1 MKNYWSVKTL
11 DVMKENKKEYIDE
24 FLYKYGLHDCIV
36 SKIYIKNN
44 FLVFC
49 FKTGIYNLNEKGVET
64 TKTTNFL
71 MCLEINDLN
80 IERIWEHVE
89 ILKVV
94 KNKILEIDYE
104 QFALK
109 VDKDN
114 FKIIDNYLSYFG
126 QSILLDGYISKNR
139 YQIKISEIKK

>member
-1 MKNYWSVKTL
+1 M
-11 DVMKENKKEYIDE
+11 EYIDE

-49 FKTGIYNLNEKGVET
+49 FKTGIYNLNEKGVKT
-64 TKTTNFL
+64 TKTTNCL

-126 QSILLDGYISKNR
+126 QSILLDGYI
-139 YQIKISEIKK
+139 

>member
-1 MKNYWSVKTL
+1 
-11 DVMKENKKEYIDE
+11 MKENKMEYIDE

-64 TKTTNFL
+64 TKTTNCL

>member
-1 MKNYWSVKTL
+1 MK
-11 DVMKENKKEYIDE
+11 YIDE

-64 TKTTNFL
+64 TKTTNCL

-139 YQIKISEIKK
+139 YQIKISEIKN

>member
-1 MKNYWSVKTL
+1 M
-11 DVMKENKKEYIDE
+11 EYIDE

-64 TKTTNFL
+64 TKTTNCL

-126 QSILLDGYISKNR
+126 QSILLDGYISKKR
-139 YQIKISEIKK
+139 YQIKISEIKKIEFNFE

>member
-1 MKNYWSVKTL
+1 
-11 DVMKENKKEYIDE
+11 MKENKKEYIDE

>member
-1 MKNYWSVKTL
+1 
-11 DVMKENKKEYIDE
+11 MKENKKEYIDE

-64 TKTTNFL
+64 TKTTNCL
-71 MCLEINDLN
+71 MCLDINDLN

>member
-1 MKNYWSVKTL
+1 M
-11 DVMKENKKEYIDE
+11 EYIDE

-64 TKTTNFL
+64 TKTTNCL

-139 YQIKISEIKK
+139 YQIKISEIKKIEFNFE

>member
-1 MKNYWSVKTL
+1 
-11 DVMKENKKEYIDE
+11 MKENKKEYIDE

-64 TKTTNFL
+64 TKTTNCL
-71 MCLEINDLN
+71 MCLDINDLN

-139 YQIKISEIKK
+139 YQIKISEILKIKFIFK

>member
-1 MKNYWSVKTL
+1 
-11 DVMKENKKEYIDE
+11 MKENKKEYIDE

-64 TKTTNFL
+64 TKTTNCL

>member
-1 MKNYWSVKTL
+1 M
-11 DVMKENKKEYIDE
+11 EYIDE

-36 SKIYIKNN
+36 SKIYIKNY

-64 TKTTNFL
+64 TKTTNCL

-139 YQIKISEIKK
+139 YQIKISEIKNRI

>member
-1 MKNYWSVKTL
+1 M
-11 DVMKENKKEYIDE
+11 EYIDE

-64 TKTTNFL
+64 TKTTNCL

-139 YQIKISEIKK
+139 YQIKISEIKNRI

>member
-1 MKNYWSVKTL
+1 M
-11 DVMKENKKEYIDE
+11 EYIDE

-49 FKTGIYNLNEKGVET
+49 FKTGIYNLNEKGVEK
-64 TKTTNFL
+64 TKTTNCL

>member
-1 MKNYWSVKTL
+1 MKKVLKQQKQL
-11 DVMKENKKEYIDE
+11 
-24 FLYKYGLHDCIV
+24 
-36 SKIYIKNN
+36 
-44 FLVFC
+44 
-49 FKTGIYNLNEKGVET
+49 
-64 TKTTNFL
+64 TNCL

>member
-1 MKNYWSVKTL
+1 M
-11 DVMKENKKEYIDE
+11 EYIDE

-64 TKTTNFL
+64 TKTTNCL

-126 QSILLDGYISKNR
+126 QSILLDGYISKKR
-139 YQIKISEIKK
+139 YQIKISEIKKIEFNLYKIKI

>member
-1 MKNYWSVKTL
+1 M
-11 DVMKENKKEYIDE
+11 EYIDE

-64 TKTTNFL
+64 TKTTNCL

-94 KNKILEIDYE
+94 KNKILEIYYY
-104 QFALK
+104 QFELK

>member
-1 MKNYWSVKTL
+1 
-11 DVMKENKKEYIDE
+11 MKENKKEYIDE

-71 MCLEINDLN
+71 MCLDINDLN

>member
-1 MKNYWSVKTL
+1 
-11 DVMKENKKEYIDE
+11 MKENKKEYIDE

-64 TKTTNFL
+64 TKTTNCL
-71 MCLEINDLN
+71 MCLDINDLN

-139 YQIKISEIKK
+139 YQIKKSEIKK

>member
-1 MKNYWSVKTL
+1 M
-11 DVMKENKKEYIDE
+11 EYIDE

-36 SKIYIKNN
+36 SKIYIKNS
-44 FLVFC
+44 FFVFC

-64 TKTTNFL
+64 AKTTNCL

>member
-1 MKNYWSVKTL
+1 M
-11 DVMKENKKEYIDE
+11 EYIDE

-64 TKTTNFL
+64 TKTTNCL

-104 QFALK
+104 QIALK

>member
-1 MKNYWSVKTL
+1 M
-11 DVMKENKKEYIDE
+11 EYIDE

-64 TKTTNFL
+64 TKKTNCL

>member
-1 MKNYWSVKTL
+1 MKK
-11 DVMKENKKEYIDE
+11 NKKEYIDE

>member
-1 MKNYWSVKTL
+1 MNFFINMIYT
-11 DVMKENKKEYIDE
+11 
-24 FLYKYGLHDCIV
+24 IV
-36 SKIYIKNN
+36 LFQKFILKIT
-44 FLVFC
+44 FFVFC

-64 TKTTNFL
+64 TKTTNCL

>member
-1 MKNYWSVKTL
+1 M
-11 DVMKENKKEYIDE
+11 EYIDE

-49 FKTGIYNLNEKGVET
+49 FKTGIYNLNEKVVET
-64 TKTTNFL
+64 TKTTNCL

>member
-1 MKNYWSVKTL
+1 
-11 DVMKENKKEYIDE
+11 MKENKKEYIDE

-64 TKTTNFL
+64 TKTTNCL
-71 MCLEINDLN
+71 MCLDINDLN

-104 QFALK
+104 KFALK

-139 YQIKISEIKK
+139 YQIKISEIKNRI

>member
-1 MKNYWSVKTL
+1 M
-11 DVMKENKKEYIDE
+11 EYIDE

-44 FLVFC
+44 FFVFC

-64 TKTTNFL
+64 TKTTNCL

-94 KNKILEIDYE
+94 KNKILEIGYE

-139 YQIKISEIKK
+139 YQIKISEIKNRI

>member
-1 MKNYWSVKTL
+1 MGT
-11 DVMKENKKEYIDE
+11 
-24 FLYKYGLHDCIV
+24 CR
-36 SKIYIKNN
+36 N
-44 FLVFC
+44 FKSC
-49 FKTGIYNLNEKGVET
+49 K
-64 TKTTNFL
+64 
-71 MCLEINDLN
+71 
-80 IERIWEHVE
+80 
-89 ILKVV
+89 LKVV